1 MKKGPPQGRFGG
13 CLIMGRKVMGNAAN
27 CSYLCRSCTLR
38 YTSPSL
44 LGICSTYRCD
54 CGQAESGGNAADE
67 RAARMLHGPS
77 CRKRRPGAR
86 GVFLAAVSFAGM
98 PVFADLTCGLWTI
111 IHQPIMVPISVSSA
125 EAGCI
130 NTMVAWPWKMRVV
143 LDTRRVCFEGTTSR
157 ILTTYTNTTSAAVT
171 TPEYSWPPLRTLLAE
186 SMRES
191 GHERHAVSSP
201 FRLTNSPRLMA
212 L

>member
-111 IHQPIMVPISVSSA
+111 IHPPISWYLSAYHRPRQGVSIRWSRGHGRCVSCSTDGASA
-125 EAGCI
+125 SKA
-130 NTMVAWPWKMRVV
+130 
-143 LDTRRVCFEGTTSR
+143 
-157 ILTTYTNTTSAAVT
+157 
-171 TPEYSWPPLRTLLAE
+171 LRQE
-186 SMRES
+186 S
-191 GHERHAVSSP
+191 
-201 FRLTNSPRLMA
+201 
-212 L
+212 